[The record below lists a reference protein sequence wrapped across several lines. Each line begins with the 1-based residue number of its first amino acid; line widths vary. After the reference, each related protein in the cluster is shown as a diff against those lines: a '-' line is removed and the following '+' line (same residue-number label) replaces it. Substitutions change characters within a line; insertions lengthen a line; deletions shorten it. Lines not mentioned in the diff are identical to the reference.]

1 MFKWCISIA
10 LAAVAN
16 AINILNFK
24 ENPLSVISLLFPQFF
39 LIKFKTV

>member
-16 AINILNFK
+16 AINILSFK
-24 ENPLSVISLLFPQFF
+24 ENPLSIIFLLFPQFS